1 MKHSVKKL
9 PLAIALV
16 AACALAQAKETDAG
30 KLDGPLTPTG
40 AERAGNA
47 DGSIP
52 AWTGGLKPGAAA
64 IASNGNYADPFANEK
79 PLYTLT
85 KDNYAQHKAVLTAGQ
100 QAMFAR
106 FADYRMN
113 VYPTHRTARLPQKY
127 FDQARANVSKVEL
140 AEAGNGLLNYAF
152 GIPFPMPTKALEV
165 MWNHL
170 GRYRGGSMHRVYSS
184 ATVQEDGAYTL
195 VTYDGLAAF
204 RENVKDLEP
213 DANLMF
219 YSYSRTLS
227 PSRYAGEVNLAH
239 EPINQVAEV
248 RNAWQYIP
256 GQRRVRRAPT
266 IAYDS
271 SARYT
276 FGQVVSDSL
285 DGFNG
290 APDRYEW
297 KLVGKQEM
305 LMPYNSYKMM
315 DKSIAYDDLLK
326 AGHLNT
332 DLPRYEKHRVW
343 VVEATLKPTFR
354 HVYNKRRFYVD
365 EDSWSILAA
374 DLYDSR
380 GELWRSQ
387 ECYLVQFHDVEVPFY
402 AAEVTYDLISGR
414 YAVNNLTNGIPS
426 KWEWG
431 KVLSKANFTPAEL
444 KRLGK

>member
-1 MKHSVKKL
+1 MIPTMKTL
-9 PLAIALV
+9 PLAITLL
-16 AACALAQAKETDAG
+16 AACVLAHAKETDVG
-30 KLDGPLTPTG
+30 KLEGPLTPMG

-52 AWTGGLKPGAAA
+52 AWNGGLKAGAAP
-64 IASNGNYADPFANEK
+64 IAANGNYTDPFANEK
-79 PLYTLT
+79 PVVTLT
-85 KDNYAQHKAVLTAGQ
+85 AANYSQYKAQLSAGQ

-106 FADYRMN
+106 FPDYKMN
-113 VYPTHRTARLPQKY
+113 VYPTHRTARIPQKY
-127 FDQARANVSKVEL
+127 LDQARENVSKVTL
-140 AEAGNGLLNYAF
+140 AEGGNGLLNYAY
-152 GIPFPMPTKALEV
+152 GIPFPLPTEPLEV

-170 GRYRGGSMHRVYSS
+170 GRYRGGSFHREFSS

-195 VTYDGLAAF
+195 VSYDGLSAF
-204 RENVKDLEP
+204 RENIKDLEP

-227 PSRYAGEVNLAH
+227 PSRYAGEVSLAH
-239 EPINQVAEV
+239 EPINQVLEA

-285 DGFNG
+285 DGYNG
-290 APDRYEW
+290 APDRYNW
-297 KLVGKQEM
+297 KLIGKQEM
-305 LMPYNSYKMM
+305 LVPYNSYKLM
-315 DKSIAYDDLLK
+315 DKGFSYDELLK
-326 AGHLNT
+326 TGHINS
-332 DLPRYEKHRVW
+332 DLTRYEKHRVW
-343 VVEATLKPTFR
+343 VVEATLKPGVR
-354 HVYNKRRFYVD
+354 HVYAKRRFYLD

-387 ECYLVQFHDVEVPFY
+387 ECYLVQFHDVEVPYY
-402 AAEVTYDLISGR
+402 AAEATYDLISGR
-414 YAVNNLTNGIPS
+414 YAVTNLTNGVAT

-431 KVLSKANFTPAEL
+431 KMLSKADFTPAQL